1 MRGYLIEIA
10 YDPEDVGAL
19 NANDFIGTRDGQTF
33 SEWYEDGDEQECTRV
48 FQDKFTKYGAVFG
61 REEGVRY
68 VSFSAEAK
76 QAVFADRYER
86 FMKKVGGMTLETF
99 ASEQIDEYERLIED
113 IYDDAVYLTNEK
125 YAVSMDK
132 FIRMVEPGERYY
144 IGNILLM
151 R

>member
-19 NANDFIGTRDGQTF
+19 NATDFIGTRDGQAF
-33 SEWYEDGDEQECTRV
+33 AEWYEDRDEQEYSRV
-48 FQDKFTKYGAVFG
+48 FQDKFSKYGAIFG
-61 REEGVRY
+61 EEKGIHY
-68 VSFSAEAK
+68 VSFTEEAK
-76 QAVFADRYER
+76 KAVFADRYEQ
-86 FMKKVGGMTLETF
+86 FMKKVGGMTLEKF

-113 IYDDAVYLTNEK
+113 VYDDAVYLTNEK
-125 YAVSMDK
+125 YAVPMDK
-132 FIRMVEPGERYY
+132 FIRMAEPGERYY